1 MHSRRAEPAV
11 QGGRSHAAATIQ
23 QVKRQFNR
31 VVDWLIRA
39 LGSPSAL
46 AIAALAVIVWF
57 VTGPIFG
64 FSDTWQ
70 LVINTSTTIITF
82 LMVFVI
88 QNAANRDAK
97 AVHIKLDELITSIE
111 GARNKLVMAEHETE
125 EEQDAEI
132 QRLSEV
138 AQDAERR
145 GAPAA
150 AIVEAVEQAAA
161 TGPESSHKRGAEESR

>member
-1 MHSRRAEPAV
+1 MHSRRGGAAV
-11 QGGRSHAAATIQ
+11 QGDGPHPAATIQ
-23 QVKRQFNR
+23 QVKRQFNK
-31 VVDWLIRA
+31 VVDWLIHA
-39 LGSPSAL
+39 LGSPT
-46 AIAALAVIVWF
+46 ALAVAILAVVVWF

-111 GARNKLVMAEHETE
+111 GARNRVVLAENETE

-138 AQDAERR
+138 AQNAERQ
-145 GAPAA
+145 GAPES
-150 AIVEAVEQAAA
+150 AIIEAVEQAAA
-161 TGPESSHKRGAEESR
+161 KSPKSSQKPGAQESR

>member
-1 MHSRRAEPAV
+1 MHSRRGGPAV
-11 QGGRSHAAATIQ
+11 QGDGPHPAATIH
-23 QVKRQFNR
+23 QVKRQFNK

-39 LGSPSAL
+39 LGSPT
-46 AIAALAVIVWF
+46 ALAVATLAVVVWF

-111 GARNKLVMAEHETE
+111 GARNRVVMAESETE

-138 AQDAERR
+138 AQEAERR
-145 GAPAA
+145 GAPAS
-150 AIVEAVEQAAA
+150 AIAEAVERAAA
-161 TGPESSHKRGAEESR
+161 TRPKSSQKPGAEESR